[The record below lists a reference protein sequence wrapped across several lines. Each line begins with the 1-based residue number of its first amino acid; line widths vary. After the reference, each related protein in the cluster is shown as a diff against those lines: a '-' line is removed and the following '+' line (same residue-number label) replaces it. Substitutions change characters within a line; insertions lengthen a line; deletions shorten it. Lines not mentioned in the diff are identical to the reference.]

1 MKKIYYLVIVFSV
14 LFQVILTAQEG
25 EGGMWMPNTL
35 KQVEKDMQQMGMK
48 ISADDIWNNNKPGI
62 KDAIVQL
69 GNGCTAEIM
78 SNKALVFTN
87 HHCGYDAIQ
96 KLSTIENNYL
106 DNGYWANSFQEE
118 LPAEGLTV
126 TFIDDIIDVTEK
138 VLNGVNLQL
147 KPEERQSIIDKN
159 INQLD
164 KETPQDRF
172 HTIEIK
178 PFFKGNKYFM
188 IKKTTFYDIRL
199 VGTPPASLGKFGGDT
214 DNWQW
219 PRHTA
224 DFSVFRV
231 YADANNNPAMYSP
244 ENKPYTPKYSLKI
257 NLDDLQ
263 EEDFT
268 MVIGFPGRTT
278 EYLTSYAVKMKQDLR
293 NPARVA
299 VRERTLAIMDK
310 NMANNETLKLKLASK
325 HASLANYW
333 KFWIGE
339 SQGLKKFKAVEAK
352 ESFENEF
359 TNRVNKSR
367 KYKIAYGTLLPRL
380 KELYA
385 QLEPYAVV
393 QDYTSEIFN
402 RNTDLPTVVTITNM
416 LVERVAQNGEG
427 VYGQMKD
434 RFKSYLLENV
444 LNNFDAKTD
453 KQIFV
458 SLLDLYLQKVDKE
471 FISPELAEALQG
483 KTPQQLAEE
492 IYSQTNLASSKGIED
507 LFNTSSFE
515 KFKNQLENDPAYK
528 IFAAQKK
535 WIDKKVSEPVNKINA
550 EIDVL
555 MGKYMKAQMELF
567 PEKVFYPDANFTMR
581 VAYGRVKGFSPRDG
595 VYYQPFT
602 HLYGVIEKYIP
613 GDPEFDL
620 PKDIIQAYNKKNYG
634 KYASKNGTLVT
645 DFLATNH
652 ITGGNSGSPILNNKG
667 EHIGL
672 AFDGVWEGVMEDVYY
687 RPEVARSIH
696 VKDNYVL
703 FIIDKLANCQHIMKE
718 LSIVK

>member
-35 KQVEKDMQQMGMK
+35 KQVEKDMQQMGLK

-278 EYLTSYAVKMKQDLR
+278 EYLTSYAVKMKQDLH

-453 KQIFV
+453 KQIFA

-515 KFKNQLENDPAYK
+515 KFKNQLEN
-528 IFAAQKK
+528 
-535 WIDKKVSEPVNKINA
+535 E
-550 EIDVL
+550 
-555 MGKYMKAQMELF
+555 
-567 PEKVFYPDANFTMR
+567 
-581 VAYGRVKGFSPRDG
+581 
-595 VYYQPFT
+595 
-602 HLYGVIEKYIP
+602 
-613 GDPEFDL
+613 
-620 PKDIIQAYNKKNYG
+620 
-634 KYASKNGTLVT
+634 
-645 DFLATNH
+645 
-652 ITGGNSGSPILNNKG
+652 
-667 EHIGL
+667 
-672 AFDGVWEGVMEDVYY
+672 
-687 RPEVARSIH
+687 
-696 VKDNYVL
+696 
-703 FIIDKLANCQHIMKE
+703 
-718 LSIVK
+718 